1 MMGPAPEP
9 QNQGHLQSW
18 LRPFVT
24 VTKSPLVITNKL
36 PDSQLGKDAHSSKH
50 TIAPQPI
57 T

>member
-50 TIAPQPI
+50 TIAPQQI